1 MENKAYETSNG
12 SLEMVVGMNG
22 DANGRANGDAN
33 GGVNGDANGGVT
45 DTRRLERV
53 LSVPEEVEVRREKER
68 ARTPIR
74 YVSWIVN
81 RPIAWFRKSMI
92 LCIM

>member
-1 MENKAYETSNG
+1 MDNKAYETSNG

-22 DANGRANGDAN
+22 DANGR
-33 GGVNGDANGGVT
+33 VNGDVNGGVT

>member
-22 DANGRANGDAN
+22 DANGR
-33 GGVNGDANGGVT
+33 VNGDANGGVT

-53 LSVPEEVEVRREKER
+53 LSVLEEVEVRHEKER
-68 ARTPIR
+68 ARDPIR
-74 YVSWIVN
+74 FVRWIVD
-81 RPIAWFRKSMI
+81 RPKTWFCK
-92 LCIM
+92 

>member
-22 DANGRANGDAN
+22 DANGRAH
-33 GGVNGDANGGVT
+33 GDANGGVT

-74 YVSWIVN
+74 YIRWIVE
-81 RPIAWFRKSMI
+81 RPMTWFRKSMI
-92 LCIM
+92 LYIM